1 MNSALLSA
9 TDLKTQIQQHLAA
22 DLQHVNRILRQSLKS
37 NSPFVADVLE
47 HVSRYRGKQIRP
59 ILVLLLNRVFASKA
73 TPKAHQ
79 LAAAVEMIHL
89 ATLVHDDVIDEA
101 ETRRHVATVHRRW
114 NTETSVLLGDFLFSR
129 AFHLAAT
136 TGDANACVLIGKATD
151 RTCEGEL
158 NQIAARSEGSNS
170 EVDYFRIIR
179 GKTGQLFAL
188 SCQLGVE
195 AAGGSAKD
203 IRRAWRFGM
212 RLGMA
217 FQIADDALDLTQSQE
232 TTGKDAGN
240 DLQNGRRTLPVLRA
254 LGVKNSSN
262 EAETAG
268 EIRALQEWLA
278 GDREMNQAE
287 FSQLSIVQ
295 HGVTSSMK
303 TAAALVQKATHDLR
317 TFPAGIN
324 RQLLEGIAA
333 YAIRREQ

>member
-9 TDLKTQIQQHLAA
+9 TDLKTQIQRHLAA
-22 DLQHVNRILRQSLKS
+22 DLQQVNQVLQQSLKS
-37 NSPFVADVLE
+37 SSPFVANVLE
-47 HVSRYRGKQIRP
+47 HVSRYHGKQIRP
-59 ILVLLLNRVFASKA
+59 ILVLLMNRAFDKEA
-73 TPKAHQ
+73 TPKAHK

-129 AFHLAAT
+129 AFHLSAT

-195 AAGGSAKD
+195 AAGGSARD
-203 IRRAWRFGM
+203 IRLAWRFGM

-232 TTGKDAGN
+232 ATGKDAGN

-254 LGVKNSSN
+254 LGVTSESGN
-262 EAETAG
+262 AETA
-268 EIRALQEWLA
+268 EELQALEEWLA
-278 GDREMNQAE
+278 GDRVLNQTE
-287 FSQLSIVQ
+287 FRQLSIVQ
-295 HGVTSSMK
+295 QGVTSAMN
-303 TAAALVQKATHDLR
+303 TADALVRKATRDLQQ
-317 TFPAGIN
+317 FPAGIN
-324 RQLLEGIAA
+324 RQLLECIAA
-333 YAIRREQ
+333 YAVRREQ